1 MGFFDTITNFVLG
14 SERVKASK
22 ADCKQKKENAKKNYD
37 EIMQNIEAE
46 CEASLTEAKKA
57 DAATAPPTTVAQPP
71 TTVGG
76 KKGGKSKKRSKS
88 NRKKTTRKY

>member
-22 ADCKQKKENAKKNYD
+22 AKCKANKETAKTNYD
-37 EIMQNIEAE
+37 EIMARIETE
-46 CEASLTEAKKA
+46 CEADLTKAKNEDKM
-57 DAATAPPTTVAQPP
+57 AAAPPSNAVP
-71 TTVGG
+71 TVGG

-88 NRKKTTRKY
+88 NRKKTSRKY